1 MSKPWQNNSG
11 CNDPTAYKAIQNI
24 SAEKKRIDT
33 VIKIFRLVAELAGL
47 RITSW
52 IEFEDIETGD
62 RY

>member
-1 MSKPWQNNSG
+1 M
-11 CNDPTAYKAIQNI
+11 QNI

-52 IEFEDIETGD
+52 IEFEDVETGD

>member
-1 MSKPWQNNSG
+1 MSKPWQNSSG
-11 CNDPTAYKAIQNI
+11 CNDPTAYKAMMNI

-52 IEFEDIETGD
+52 IEFEDVETGD

>member
-1 MSKPWQNNSG
+1 MSKPWENNSG
-11 CNDPTAYKAIQNI
+11 CKDPTAYKAMQNI

-52 IEFEDIETGD
+52 IEFEDMETGD